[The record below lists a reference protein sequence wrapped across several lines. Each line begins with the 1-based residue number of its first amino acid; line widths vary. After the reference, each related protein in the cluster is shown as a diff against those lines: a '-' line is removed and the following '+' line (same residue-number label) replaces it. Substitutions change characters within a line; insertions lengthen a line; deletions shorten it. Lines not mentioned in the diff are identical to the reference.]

1 MNIHSF
7 KENVKNIS
15 LKYTNI
21 HINFIE
27 FIDNY
32 GFETQIHNNKC
43 KNLESFKL
51 ESFKLESY
59 DLAKDI
65 IKLIDEPT
73 LQILYKIKNFKEYY
87 ECGDIYN
94 LWNIIYIKIANP
106 IIIIGAG
113 VSGLTI
119 ANGINDNPFLILEG
133 RNRIGGRVLTSDK
146 NMDMGAAWIH
156 GSENNPLNK
165 FINYENMIPVGNCN
179 PWMHSE
185 NIKIKY
191 LSNKHEISEKYRQE
205 LAIIWND
212 IASKIGNLNDD
223 NKTIYEAY
231 NNLIN
236 NNYYKNYYENE
247 YFSEEKDFD
256 KDIIDKNEIFRKDI
270 ESFLYMIEVWC
281 GGSIKNI
288 SSSFLNE
295 NNYNKALFGDY
306 AGSHYL
312 FKNGTQSLIESII
325 NSNKNN
331 IHDKIKYN
339 QIVTNIIYNDY
350 YIEVHTRD
358 GKIYYCNKI
367 CITVPPGPLKDICF
381 NPPLSNKH
389 IESLNKI
396 KMGSYKKIQLEFDSN
411 DLFWDSIDNTPMI
424 LIYNSC
430 DSNKKDNKLCS
441 YTLWNNYK
449 YLKNK
454 PILEAI
460 CPAEVGWSLSGIKD
474 EEIIDDVLIEL
485 KKYYPF
491 ICDPIS

>member
-1 MNIHSF
+1 MNFNSF
-7 KENVKNIS
+7 KENVKRIS
-15 LKYTNI
+15 QKYTNI

-43 KNLESFKL
+43 KNLDLSKKSESCK
-51 ESFKLESY
+51 
-59 DLAKDI
+59 LAKDI
-65 IKLIDEPT
+65 IRLIDKPT

-87 ECGDIYN
+87 ESGDLYN
-94 LWNIIYIKIANP
+94 LWNIIYIKIAEP

-133 RNRIGGRVLTSDK
+133 RDRIGGRVLTSDK

-156 GSENNPLNK
+156 GSEKNPLNK
-165 FINYENMIPVGNCN
+165 FINYDNMIPVANCN

-191 LSNKHEISEKYRQE
+191 LSNKHAISEKYRQQ
-205 LAIIWND
+205 LAVIWND
-212 IASKIGNLNDD
+212 IASKIGNINYD

-231 NNLIN
+231 NNLID
-236 NNYYKNYYENE
+236 NNYYENYYENE
-247 YFSEEKDFD
+247 YFSEEKDID
-256 KDIIDKNEIFRKDI
+256 KDINIIDKIENFKKDI

-295 NNYNKALFGDY
+295 SNYNKALFGDY
-306 AGSHYL
+306 GGSHYL
-312 FKNGTQSLIESII
+312 FKNGTKSLIESIV

-331 IHDKIKYN
+331 INDKIKYN

-358 GKIYYCNKI
+358 EKIYYCNKL
-367 CITVPPGPLKDICF
+367 CITVPHGPLKDISF

-396 KMGSYKKIQLEFDSN
+396 KMGSYKKIQLEFDNN
-411 DLFWDSIDNTPMI
+411 DLFWDSIDNVPMI
-424 LIYNSC
+424 LMYN
-430 DSNKKDNKLCS
+430 DDYDNNDKKIQP
-441 YTLWNNYK
+441 YILWNNYK

-460 CPAEVGWSLSGIKD
+460 CPAEVGWYLSRKKD

-491 ICDPIS
+491 ICDPVS